1 MKQTVNTRKDNAKH
15 KRAELHMHSKMSD
28 MDGVTSAAELI
39 KQAFLWGHKAVAITD
54 LGNVQAYPEMMR
66 AAEKIKNNGGEIKVI
81 YGMEA
86 YVVNDIG
93 SSDDIK
99 DLPVYHAS
107 ILVKSRG
114 GIKKLYKLV
123 SLSHMEYYR
132 KVPRI
137 PLSELQKYRKWFLI
151 GSGCTEGELY
161 RALLDIRTQKEIDEI
176 AEMYDYFEITPDGNN
191 EINKKIVE
199 FADKYGKLCVAVGD
213 VRFKD
218 KEDEIAHKIIR
229 SAWKKNTKD
238 QPPMFFRTTD
248 EMLGEFDYLGAEKAF
263 KVTVANTNKIA
274 DMIDANIR
282 PLPQGKFYP
291 YIPNSDNELREICNN
306 KAHELYGDELPEIVE
321 NRLKKELDAIISED
335 FSAHFMTAQKLVKYS
350 EENGYHVITRG
361 SVGASLAAFLAG
373 ISEVD
378 PLPPHYCCPKC
389 RHSEFITDGS
399 VASGFDLHEKECPEC
414 RTFMKRDGQDIP
426 FETFMGFDGKKAPE
440 IALNFSGE
448 IRDKAISYAEEM
460 FGKERVFK
468 GGVISAVKE
477 KTAVNLVTDYCEK
490 HGVTYTIGEIN
501 DIAERCIGV
510 KKSMGWYPGC
520 LIIIPEICDVF
531 DFTPVQFREL
541 SDDELITHFDF
552 HAFGD
557 MLLKIDLIGSD
568 TPTLYKRLDDTTGV
582 SGVKTSEVPMT
593 NDLFARSAYKLFTS
607 AEVLH
612 LDFDTGESCGTL
624 GIPEFGTDF
633 VMKMLT
639 ETQPKTFS
647 DLVKISAL
655 AHGTGTWNDNA
666 RDLIKNGTCTLSEV
680 IATRDDVMLYL
691 TRKGIEPRLAFR
703 IMEIVSNGKAEE
715 LFDDEIYR
723 AFREHNV
730 PQWYIKSCEKIEY
743 LFPKAHAAALATAA
757 VKLAVLKVY
766 YPVEFYAAVLADR
779 ISTVKSDIIVNG
791 KEAVIKRLKALSKK
805 ESSGEISPWE
815 YGEIDAL
822 RIFLEAI
829 AQGVI
834 REVIEKLKEMGAL
847 KNYSR

>member
-1 MKQTVNTRKDNAKH
+1 MKRTVNTRKDNAER
-15 KRAELHMHSKMSD
+15 KRTELHIHSKMSD
-28 MDGVTSAAELI
+28 MDGITSAAELI
-39 KQAFLWGHKAVAITD
+39 RQAFEWGHKAVAVTD
-54 LGNVQAYPEMMR
+54 LGNVQAFPEIMR
-66 AAEKIKNNGGEIKVI
+66 AAEKIKNDGGEIKVI

-99 DLPVYHAS
+99 DLPFYHAS
-107 ILVKSRG
+107 ILVKNRG

-123 SLSHMEYYR
+123 SLSHTEYYR

-151 GSGCTEGELY
+151 GSCCTEGELY
-161 RALLDIRTQKEIDEI
+161 RALLDGRPQKEIDEI
-176 AEMYDYFEITPDGNN
+176 AALYDYFEITPDGNK
-191 EINKKIVE
+191 EINKMIVE
-199 FADKYGKLCVAVGD
+199 FADKHEKLCVAVGD
-213 VRFKD
+213 ARFKD

-229 SAWKKNTKD
+229 SAWNKNVAG

-248 EMLGEFDYLGAEKAF
+248 EMLGEFDYLEAEKAF
-263 KVTVANTNKIA
+263 EVVVTNTNKIA
-274 DMIDANIR
+274 DMIDGDIR

-291 YIPNSDNELREICNN
+291 HIPNSEYDLREICNN
-306 KAHELYGDELPEIVE
+306 KAHELYGDKLPEVVE
-321 NRLKKELDAIISED
+321 TRLKKELDAIITGD
-335 FSAHFMTAQKLVKYS
+335 YSAHFMTAQKLVKYS
-350 EENGYHVITRG
+350 EENGYHVTTCG

-378 PLPPHYCCPKC
+378 PLPPHYCCREC
-389 RHSEFITDGS
+389 CHSVFVTDGS
-399 VASGFDLHEKECPEC
+399 VASGFDLPRKKCPKC
-414 RTFMKRDGQDIP
+414 GAYMRRGGQDIP

-448 IRDKAISYAEEM
+448 IRDKASSFAEEL
-460 FGKERVFK
+460 FGKDRVFK

-477 KTAVNLVTDYCEK
+477 KTAVDLVAGYCEER
-490 HGVTYTIGEIN
+490 GVTYTIGEIN

-510 KKSMGWYPGC
+510 KRSMDRYPGC
-520 LIIIPEICDVF
+520 LIIIPEICDAF
-531 DFTPVQFREL
+531 DFTPIQPREL
-541 SDDELITHFDF
+541 SDDEFITHFDF
-552 HAFGD
+552 HAFGN
-557 MLLKIDLIGSD
+557 MLLKIDLIGHD

-582 SGVKTSEVPMT
+582 SGMKTAKIRIPSDDPIT
-593 NDLFARSAYKLFTS
+593 CDAYDLFTS
-607 AEVLH
+607 AEVLE
-612 LDFDTGESCGTL
+612 LSFETGESCGTL

-655 AHGTGTWNDNA
+655 AHGIGTWNGNA
-666 RDLIKNGTCTLSEV
+666 RELIKNGTCTLSEV

-691 TRKGIEPRLAFR
+691 TRKGIEPSLAFR
-703 IMEIVSNGKAEE
+703 IMEIVSSGRAEE

-723 AFREHNV
+723 AFREHDI
-730 PQWYIKSCEKIEY
+730 PRWYVESCEKIEY
-743 LFPKAHAAALATAA
+743 LFPKAHAAALAAAA

-779 ISTVKSDIIVNG
+779 IGEISPDIIVNG
-791 KEAVIKRLKALSKK
+791 KEAVTKRLDTLREKARG
-805 ESSGEISPWE
+805 GEISAWE
-815 YGEIDAL
+815 YDEIRTL

-829 AQGVI
+829 AQGVS
-834 REVIEKLKEMGAL
+834 RKVLENLKEMGAL
-847 KNYSR
+847 KI